1 MLNWKVTGGF
11 AGFGALVSLISGF
24 LGGNPFGN
32 VLLKMLASSFLLAA
46 VGFGV
51 GLLIRRYLP
60 ELAFNRE
67 SQDRTGDSG
76 PDSSGEV
83 DIVIP
88 EENPHLRNGVSVVSS
103 DLLGREV
110 SDISEGAVGLD
121 KSEENAE
128 EVEEVTAEDD
138 GEVVSSD
145 LSGRE
150 EVLEEEP
157 ALLESPSTDAFF
169 AAEADV
175 DSLPE
180 MEGIEGSFTGA
191 SESEPASPAG
201 RSPSPSD
208 GMDDSRRSKTEKIMQ
223 SEDPAYLAKAVRT
236 FLKKDQEG

>member
-1 MLNWKVTGGF
+1 MLNWKLTGGF
-11 AGFGALVSLISGF
+11 AGFGALVSLVSGF

-32 VLLKMLASSFLLAA
+32 VLLKMFASSFLLAA

-67 SQDRTGDSG
+67 SQDRTGDSD
-76 PDSSGEV
+76 PDSSGEI

-88 EENPHLRNGVSVVSS
+88 EENPHLRNGVS
-103 DLLGREV
+103 EV
-110 SDISEGAVGLD
+110 SDISEGEVVLD
-121 KSEENAE
+121 ESEENAE
-128 EVEEVTAEDD
+128 EVEELTAED
-138 GEVVSSD
+138 G
-145 LSGRE
+145 GGE
-150 EVLEEEP
+150 EVLEEES
-157 ALLESPSTDAFF
+157 ALRDSSSTDALF
-169 AAEADV
+169 AAEAEADV

-180 MEGIEGSFTGA
+180 MEGFEGSFTGD

-208 GMDDSRRSKTEKIMQ
+208 GMDNSRRSKTDKIMQ